1 MEAVGALP
9 PPGYPVRV
17 EFDETEEINRL
28 WGIPLVGHVIRALIL
43 LPHFLVL
50 WVLGLLVGLL
60 QLVVWIPVLLQG
72 RYPQWGYDL
81 VGGTYRYSAR
91 VTAYWALLTDRYPP
105 FWVKGDHPVRLDYDE
120 TARINPLWGIPF
132 FGIWLRA
139 ILAIPHVIVLWFLAI
154 GVGLTLLVSWIP
166 VLVNGRMADWGYTII
181 GGWLRW
187 TMRVTAYVLLLTSE
201 YPPFRLRD

>member
-1 MEAVGALP
+1 MP

-17 EFDETEEINRL
+17 EFDESEPINRL
-28 WGIPLVGHVIRALIL
+28 WGIPILGHLVRALIL
-43 LPHFLVL
+43 VPHFLVIS
-50 WVLGLLVGLL
+50 VLGVLVGLL

-81 VGGTYRYSAR
+81 VGGLYRYSTR

-105 FWVKGDHPVRLDYDE
+105 FWVKGDHPVTVEYDE
-120 TARINPLWGIPF
+120 TARINPLWGIPL

-139 ILAIPHVIVLWFLAI
+139 ILAIPHYIVLWFLGI
-154 GVGLTLLVSWIP
+154 GVGLVLLVSWIP

-187 TMRVTAYVLLLTSE
+187 TMRVTAYVLLLTSD